1 MEGDGMNVEVGT
13 EVVVDF
19 GESEGKDRGVVKGF
33 RGDRVQVWF
42 GSRGFVWC
50 ARSMLEGTA
59 LNLGKVGRCVVRK
72 AGISDEA
79 WERTVDEFAGGDD
92 MIPGRPVALM
102 VLTGGMA

>member
-1 MEGDGMNVEVGT
+1 MNVEVGT

-59 LNLGKVGRCVVRK
+59 LNLGKVGKCVVRK

-79 WERTVDEFAGGDD
+79 WERMVDEFAGGDD
-92 MIPGRPVALM
+92 VMALGMRVLM
-102 VLTGGMA
+102 VLPGGMV